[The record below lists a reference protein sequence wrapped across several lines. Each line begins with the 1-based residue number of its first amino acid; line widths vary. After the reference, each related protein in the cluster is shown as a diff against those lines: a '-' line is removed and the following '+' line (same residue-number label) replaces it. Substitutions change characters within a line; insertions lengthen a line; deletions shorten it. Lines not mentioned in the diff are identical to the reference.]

1 MTRCIEYRFF
11 CVLCNIITFSYLF
24 LLPYF
29 FRSHFLKNSVSP
41 MHLSSKTKRHHTIHR
56 KGGIRSQRTP
66 SKKRTRSHPKMSRQ
80 RRGMHHGS
88 MLKSIIVIADDTGGW
103 WPTRPEQADVYKR
116 YRRDHWPEENDRPND
131 SFPKDVRYDVH
142 SGKYY
147 IGLKYEN
154 AYQGGQGQHPR
165 TIMIQDRTGEHQWRE
180 INSLFHFLQRT
191 PSIKR
196 KINTS

>member
-1 MTRCIEYRFF
+1 M
-11 CVLCNIITFSYLF
+11 
-24 LLPYF
+24 P
-29 FRSHFLKNSVSP
+29 
-41 MHLSSKTKRHHTIHR
+41 LSSKTKRHHTIHR
-56 KGGIRSQRTP
+56 KGGVRSQRTP

-103 WPTRPEQADVYKR
+103 WQALPEQADVYKQ
-116 YRRDHWPEENDRPND
+116 YRRDHWPEENEQPKE
-131 SFPKDVRYDVH
+131 SFPKDVRYNVR

-154 AYQGGQGQHPR
+154 AYQGGQGQYPR
-165 TIMIQDRTGEHQWRE
+165 TIMIQDRTGENQWRE
-180 INSLFHFLQRT
+180 INSYFHLLQRQLRK

-196 KINTS
+196 KINK